1 MKMLHNKFLN
11 TEYTPLIK
19 ALTLAV
25 LVAFSFTLNSCET
38 YYLKNYTPEQFETD
52 EYARNGEILEL
63 KTKDSV
69 INAKM
74 YGLRYVEKTK
84 TISSFFMLEKIDSVL
99 AKDSKLK
106 AYRIIKNVSDLKL
119 SDVSSIKVE
128 QSKFDAGKT
137 FMWTGIVIG
146 SLVALFLLAWII
158 DPPKLGG
165 L

>member
-1 MKMLHNKFLN
+1 MLYNKFLN

-19 ALTLAV
+19 ALTLSVIA
-25 LVAFSFTLNSCET
+25 AFSLTLNSCAT
-38 YYLKNYTPEQFETD
+38 YYQRNYTPEQFETY

-84 TISSFFMLEKIDSVL
+84 TISSHFMLEKIDSVL

-106 AYRIIKNVSDLKL
+106 SYRIKKNVSELKL
-119 SDVSSIKVE
+119 SDVSIITME
-128 QSKFDAGKT
+128 QSKFDAGKI
-137 FMWTGIVIG
+137 FMWTGIIIG
-146 SLVALFLLAWII
+146 SLVSLFLLAWII